1 MGNANYVGEG
11 EGDDRSLDKA
21 SMERSGKTRMEEEDA
36 RGRGGVERVR
46 AGQSCVIEFTFARE
60 RVGSV

>member
-1 MGNANYVGEG
+1 
-11 EGDDRSLDKA
+11 
-21 SMERSGKTRMEEEDA
+21 MERSGKTRMEEEDA

>member
-1 MGNANYVGEG
+1 
-11 EGDDRSLDKA
+11 
-21 SMERSGKTRMEEEDA
+21 MERSGKTRVEEEEEEDA